1 MEEMDARLKKLASQR
16 FVGKDTVNWES
27 LNND

>member
-1 MEEMDARLKKLASQR
+1 MEEMDARLKQLISQR

-27 LNND
+27 LNDD